1 MGNQFLVYASDVTL
15 LEKKI
20 NTTRKVTD
28 DPFDA
33 SWLKKKKKRA
43 NSEKTK
49 CIFMFCHTRM
59 QDKVII

>member
-33 SWLKKKKKRA
+33 SWLKKKKRGQIQRKL
-43 NSEKTK
+43 NVYSCFVTPECKTK
-49 CIFMFCHTRM
+49 L
-59 QDKVII
+59 

>member
-33 SWLKKKKKRA
+33 SEGVGSKKKKK
-43 NSEKTK
+43 
-49 CIFMFCHTRM
+49 
-59 QDKVII
+59 